1 MIDHIDKFY
10 SSKWFE
16 DKLVIN
22 DVKLNTQQKG
32 TIQHV
37 QEYN

>member
-1 MIDHIDKFY
+1 MFDHIDKFY

-22 DVKLNTQQKG
+22 DVKLNKTTKG
-32 TIQHV
+32 DNITCTRI
-37 QEYN
+37 